1 MNENE
6 EACNLQ
12 ILDECLGVGRKV
24 DAIRNLHANTFQPIP
39 NCMPTPNLK
48 WNSYRDHHFTL
59 TDEV

>member
-1 MNENE
+1 MTLNMNENE

-48 WNSYRDHHFTL
+48 
-59 TDEV
+59 